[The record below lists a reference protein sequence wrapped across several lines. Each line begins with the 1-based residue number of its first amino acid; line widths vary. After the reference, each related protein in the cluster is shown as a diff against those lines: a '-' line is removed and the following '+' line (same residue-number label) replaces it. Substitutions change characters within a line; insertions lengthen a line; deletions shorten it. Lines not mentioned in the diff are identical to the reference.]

1 MRKVTITITDEMLRD
16 RCNELADEYQHQGI
30 ITFPSDEARAE
41 FITDCVESALD
52 YIELYDANPVT
63 VYDSSE
69 ERLTDLASEYGY
81 MNPNF

>member
-1 MRKVTITITDEMLRD
+1 MRKATITITEEMLREHYT
-16 RCNELADEYQHQGI
+16 ELADDYQHQGI
-30 ITFPSDEARAE
+30 IIFPSDEARAD

>member
-1 MRKVTITITDEMLRD
+1 MRKITITITDEMLRD
-16 RCNELADEYQHQGI
+16 RYNELADEYQQQGI
-30 ITFPSDEARAE
+30 IIFPSDEARAD

-69 ERLTDLASEYGY
+69 ERLLDLASEYSY
-81 MNPNF
+81 LNPNF